1 MSHEEFQKIAIKYAE
16 EHGFKI
22 FVAAYVGDNMH
33 TFGDDLL
40 QQYFHGLMSSANAAR
55 EYFEKNKIP
64 VENKEDHGNGD

>member
-40 QQYFHGLMSSANAAR
+40 QKYFHGLMDSANAAR
-55 EYFEKNKIP
+55 EYLENTRTFM
-64 VENKEDHGNGD
+64 ENKEDHGNGD